1 MTTPLPMTAGRRAAL
16 ILGVPLALAVIA
28 WTALTAVA
36 FAGQGSYPVRLVVP
50 VHGGTVHL
58 SAGAADVR
66 VTQAPGK
73 QLRLTGTARYSLVR
87 SKVTWHP
94 TASGVTV
101 STHCRFVTGVCEFN
115 FRAVLPAGKRAVLSD
130 GSGNLTLRGL
140 TGPINAGDGSGNINV
155 SALSGTVSLQDG
167 SGNVNVS
174 ALSGTVNVQDGSGD
188 VSGTGLSGPR
198 AVLGD
203 SSGNITVSG
212 VTTTDVTAS
221 NGSGNVVIIFAAV
234 PDRVRISDQS
244 GNITL
249 VLPPGKTRYR
259 LNTSTASG
267 NRSVSLPTSAL
278 SPHVITVTNQSGDI
292 SITN

>member
-1 MTTPLPMTAGRRAAL
+1 
-16 ILGVPLALAVIA
+16 
-28 WTALTAVA
+28 
-36 FAGQGSYPVRLVVP
+36 
-50 VHGGTVHL
+50 
-58 SAGAADVR
+58 
-66 VTQAPGK
+66 
-73 QLRLTGTARYSLVR
+73 
-87 SKVTWHP
+87 
-94 TASGVTV
+94 
-101 STHCRFVTGVCEFN
+101 
-115 FRAVLPAGKRAVLSD
+115 
-130 GSGNLTLRGL
+130 
-140 TGPINAGDGSGNINV
+140 
-155 SALSGTVSLQDG
+155 
-167 SGNVNVS
+167 
-174 ALSGTVNVQDGSGD
+174 
-188 VSGTGLSGPR
+188 PR

-234 PDRVRISDQS
+234 PDRVRISDRS